1 MAQITLIG
9 LDTLG
14 ISLGLALRQTAQPP
28 TVVGV
33 DRDGAEAR
41 RAQQLGA
48 VERTEL
54 WAANACRNAALV
66 VLNEPFSRLRD
77 MLGAI
82 AASLPEGCVVTS
94 TAPLMVPVLAW
105 ADELLPEGISFIAGH
120 PVLNPLKPVTEPSA
134 ELFKQAQYCIVPSA
148 KASTSAMDL
157 VSSLAT
163 AIGAQ
168 PFFSDAAEHDGLVT
182 AVEGL
187 PGLLG
192 TLLMSAAAEASS
204 WRDMRRVAGPGFA
217 QATQSAQDDPAS
229 VIAATR
235 ANRENLARWLETC
248 AARLSEAR
256 AALLAED
263 EAQLTQLITGAHE
276 ARDQWLRDSA
286 GANWESAAEMPK
298 ISMGQML
305 GNLVWPQR
313 QPPASQQDK
322 KRKK

>member
-28 TVVGV
+28 TIVGV

-48 VERTEL
+48 VERTEA
-54 WAANACRNAALV
+54 WAANACKNAALV
-66 VLNEPFSRLRD
+66 ILNEPFSRLRD
-77 MLGAI
+77 MLAAI
-82 AASLPEGCVVTS
+82 ATSLPEGCVVTS

-105 ADELLPEGISFIAGH
+105 ADELLPKGISFIAGH

-134 ELFKQAQYCIVPSA
+134 DLFKQAQYCIVPSA
-148 KASTSAMDL
+148 RANTTAMDL

-163 AIGAQ
+163 SIGAQ

-229 VIAATR
+229 RIVATR

-248 AARLSEAR
+248 SSKLSEAR

-276 ARDQWLRDSA
+276 ACDQWLRDSA
-286 GANWESAAEMPK
+286 RANWEGIAEMPK
-298 ISMGQML
+298 VSMGQML

-313 QPPASQQDK
+313 QPRDSQQDK

>member
-1 MAQITLIG
+1 MAQITIIG

-66 VLNEPFSRLRD
+66 ILNEPFSRLRD
-77 MLGAI
+77 MLAAI
-82 AASLPEGCVVTS
+82 ATGLPEGCVVTS
-94 TAPLMVPVLAW
+94 TTPLMAPVLAW

-120 PVLNPLKPVTEPSA
+120 AILNPLKPVTEPSA
-134 ELFKQAQYCIVPSA
+134 GIFKQAQYCIVPSA
-148 KASTSAMDL
+148 KAHTSAMDL
-157 VSSLAT
+157 VSSLAS

-168 PFFSDAAEHDGLVT
+168 PFFLDAAEHDGLVT

-204 WRDMRRVAGPGFA
+204 WRDMRRVAGPAFA
-217 QATQSAQDDPAS
+217 QVTQSAQDDPAG
-229 VIAATR
+229 VIAAMR

-248 AARLSEAR
+248 SAKLSEAR
-256 AALLAED
+256 AAVLAGD
-263 EAQLTQLITGAHE
+263 EAQLTQLITRAHE

-286 GANWESAAEMPK
+286 GANWEGPAEMPK

-305 GNLVWPQR
+305 SNLVWPQR
-313 QPPASQQDK
+313 QPPAAQQDK